1 MTLILGGKLE
11 WLNRN
16 IIATGTNE
24 LAQEIA
30 SRITEI
36 HVDPDGTTA
45 YYSVHSL
52 HSPS

>member
-1 MTLILGGKLE
+1 MYLINNITRLGGKLE

-45 YYSVHSL
+45 
-52 HSPS
+52 